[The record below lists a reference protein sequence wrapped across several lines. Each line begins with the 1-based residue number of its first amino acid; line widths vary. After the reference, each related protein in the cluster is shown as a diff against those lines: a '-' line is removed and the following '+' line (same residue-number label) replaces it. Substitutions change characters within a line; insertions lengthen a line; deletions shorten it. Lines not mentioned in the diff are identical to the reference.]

1 MVSWGTIP
9 VGSVLAGFLLD
20 HYGGTAPLAALSGLM
35 FAVAIAVTLSPAL
48 RAAPDAEIS
57 PEHTG
62 PALEKATVSRNRE
75 SL

>member
-1 MVSWGTIP
+1 
-9 VGSVLAGFLLD
+9 VLAGFLLD

-48 RAAPDAEIS
+48 RAAPDLEIS
-57 PEHTG
+57 PAHIE
-62 PALEKATVSRNRE
+62 PAREKTTVSRNGK